1 MQSLGGSSAEILENG
16 GLVLAAVPARS
27 GVSENSAAAGLPQ
40 EESPAED
47 GTPAHGAAPQDS
59 EAVQDRPGPITEESV
74 KELRELVRSTM
85 HEVSQ
90 ERQFTEKIQSTVMS
104 RENADRL
111 CGMVMERLE
120 SRLRTESRITGR

>member
-1 MQSLGGSSAEILENG
+1 M
-16 GLVLAAVPARS
+16 
-27 GVSENSAAAGLPQ
+27 
-40 EESPAED
+40 
-47 GTPAHGAAPQDS
+47 
-59 EAVQDRPGPITEESV
+59 
-74 KELRELVRSTM
+74 RSTM

>member
-1 MQSLGGSSAEILENG
+1 M
-16 GLVLAAVPARS
+16 
-27 GVSENSAAAGLPQ
+27 
-40 EESPAED
+40 
-47 GTPAHGAAPQDS
+47 
-59 EAVQDRPGPITEESV
+59 QDRPGSITEESV